1 MAEFEKK
8 LQEIKLK
15 MESQR
20 TEKKSFLKYFQS
32 ESKNLFISGG
42 VFAKISGG
50 KIGSALT
57 TLILSD
63 LVATHFY

>member
-8 LQEIKLK
+8 LQEIKFKIFKVGL
-15 MESQR
+15 QI
-20 TEKKSFLKYFQS
+20 

>member
-1 MAEFEKK
+1 M
-8 LQEIKLK
+8 
-15 MESQR
+15 
-20 TEKKSFLKYFQS
+20 

>member
-15 MESQR
+15 MESQKA
-20 TEKKSFLKYFQS
+20 EKKSFLKFLKS
-32 ESKNLFISGG
+32 RFT
-42 VFAKISGG
+42 KISGG